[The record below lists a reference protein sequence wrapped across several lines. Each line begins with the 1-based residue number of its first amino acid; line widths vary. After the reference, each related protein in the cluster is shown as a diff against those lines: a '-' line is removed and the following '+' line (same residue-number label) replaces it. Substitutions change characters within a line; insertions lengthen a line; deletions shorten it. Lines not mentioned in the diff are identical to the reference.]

1 MSFSEMLIAD
11 DANDRLTQEPDGD
24 EREFSD
30 RREFLGSLGKW
41 STAAITAILLCE
53 SSPDQEATPNG
64 EEWNQGGR
72 GWLNSRG
79 GGGSW
84 VNRRGW

>member
-1 MSFSEMLIAD
+1 MSFSGMLVAD
-11 DANDRLTQEPDGD
+11 DVNDRLTQEPDGD
-24 EREFSD
+24 AREFSD

-41 STAAITAILLCE
+41 STAAIAAIVLSE
-53 SSPDQEATPNG
+53 SPDQEATPNG
-64 EEWNQGGR
+64 EAWNQGGR

-84 VNRRGW
+84 VNRRVW